1 VSRAVSQASLW
12 GALTALLLIGCDTP
26 AISTDEVPGF
36 AYVNERRRTAT
47 DTARVADVLDKGEDH
62 GANVVFR
69 TDAAV
74 RPGYY
79 FYLKLAEAPPAD
91 ARLILQVVRAE
102 GAAPERYEFPAKA
115 RPGFF
120 FGEFV
125 LGLTG
130 KQAGDAQWRPVAWRL
145 SLVDASGRVLAAK
158 HSFLWGAPGDLGT
171 R

>member
-1 VSRAVSQASLW
+1 MSRAVSQASLW

-26 AISTDEVPGF
+26 AISTDEVSGIS
-36 AYVNERRRTAT
+36 YVNERRRSAA
-47 DTARVADVLDKGEDH
+47 DTARAADVLVASEDH
-62 GANVVFR
+62 GGDVVFR
-69 TDAAV
+69 TEAAS

-79 FYLKLAEAPPAD
+79 FYLKLSEVPPAD
-91 ARLILQVVRAE
+91 SRLVLQVVRTE
-102 GAAPERYEFPAKA
+102 GTAPERYEFPATT

-125 LGLTG
+125 IGLTG
-130 KQAGDAQWRPVAWRL
+130 KQAGGPQWRPVAWRL
-145 SLVDASGRVLAAK
+145 SLVDARGRVLAAK